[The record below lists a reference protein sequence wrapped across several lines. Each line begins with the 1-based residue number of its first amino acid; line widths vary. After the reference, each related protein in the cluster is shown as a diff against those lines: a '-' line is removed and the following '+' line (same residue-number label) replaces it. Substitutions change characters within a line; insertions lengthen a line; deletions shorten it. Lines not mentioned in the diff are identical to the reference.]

1 MNVTIGE
8 ISRFYEA
15 HPECMGKLDVLTRFG
30 YKQIEAAGITA
41 HNSQVYKITTECS
54 RVIKTSPEHLMLSD
68 DVQWVKTKDLTPGR
82 FLFTKDGPTVIKSIK
97 KLKTK
102 QDLYDL
108 QVNEVKEFFANGLV
122 SHNSTILDSIC
133 FALFGKPFRNINKP
147 QLMNS
152 VNKKNLLVEIEFTV
166 GKKQYKVSRG
176 IKPNIFEIYLNGELL
191 NQDAASRDYQKYLE
205 DHVLKLNF
213 KSFTQIVILGSASFT
228 PFMQLRADHRREV
241 IEDLLD
247 IKIFSVMNDIL
258 KSKLS
263 DHKTKL
269 TGLTNKID
277 ICKAKAKLQ
286 QEYIEKIKND
296 SNKKIKDT
304 EDLINTIQQ
313 DINSDQL
320 LINGDTQKL
329 KELEDSICNAKDV
342 RQKRVELSNLYS
354 KFADKLKDQEEQ
366 INFFN
371 TNDACP
377 TCNQELG
384 ETTKQG
390 HIIKHREKVS
400 TIKNAIK
407 AITKQIHELDTA
419 IDKMVE
425 VESSILDIKTKITK
439 VNTKIIADQN
449 YIKKL
454 QGELNGISN
463 TNITEEKDKLKS
475 LAKEIL
481 QYAEEKAALAEE
493 NQYLTVAGILLK
505 DTGIK
510 TRIVNQYLPVINK
523 LVNKYLQL
531 MDFFVSFELD
541 EAFNEKI
548 KSRHRDEF
556 SYASFSEGEK
566 SRIDIAILLA
576 FRNIA
581 KLKNTTS
588 TNLLIMDEVFDSSL
602 DHTGS
607 DFVMSLVDNIGR
619 DTNAFII
626 SHRDSLHDKFNSVIK
641 FEKKNNFS
649 VMV

>member
-1 MNVTIGE
+1 
-8 ISRFYEA
+8 
-15 HPECMGKLDVLTRFG
+15 
-30 YKQIEAAGITA
+30 
-41 HNSQVYKITTECS
+41 
-54 RVIKTSPEHLMLSD
+54 MLSTGS
-68 DVQWVKTKDLTPGR
+68 Q
-82 FLFTKDGPTVIKSIK
+82 FTEVRLDKSPTTLIVG
-97 KLKTK
+97 
-102 QDLYDL
+102 
-108 QVNEVKEFFANGLV
+108 ENG
-122 SHNSTILDSIC
+122 SGKSTILDSIC

-152 VNKKNLLVEIEFTV
+152 VNKKNLLVEIEFAV

-247 IKIFSVMNDIL
+247 IKIFSAMNDIL

-269 TGLTNKID
+269 TGLGNKID

-329 KELEDSICNAKDV
+329 RELEDSISNAKDV

-354 KFADKLKDQEEQ
+354 KFTDKLKDQEEQ

-371 TNDACP
+371 TNDTCP
-377 TCNQELG
+377 TCSQELG

-390 HIIKHREKVS
+390 HIIKHQEKVS
-400 TIKNAIK
+400 IIKNAIK
-407 AITKQIHELDTA
+407 AITKQLHELDTA
-419 IDKMVE
+419 IDKVVE
-425 VESSILDIKTKITK
+425 VENSILDIKTKITK

-505 DTGIK
+505 DTGVK